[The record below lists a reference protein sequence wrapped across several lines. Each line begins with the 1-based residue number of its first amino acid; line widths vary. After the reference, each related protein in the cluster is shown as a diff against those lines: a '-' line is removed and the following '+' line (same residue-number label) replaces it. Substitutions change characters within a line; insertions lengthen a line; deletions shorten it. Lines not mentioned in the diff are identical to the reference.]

1 MMMVFPTRT
10 HVYSM
15 APVGWA
21 LRAAGHEVRY
31 VGQRNPVEVEPFL
44 ETGMDA
50 MWFGQDLDIARRRR
64 LAVGDEN
71 PMDSPYKLSE
81 SRPEKFT
88 DDYIRTVYTMW
99 AEGFRWAA
107 PDSLLDELLRFARQ
121 WQPDLV
127 VWDPMMYAGALVA
140 HVIGAAHV
148 RMLYAADQS
157 ARITFQYQEMRRRLG
172 SAADRVAGQA
182 AGRATG
188 PAAGQAAG
196 QAQADHS
203 DPMVSWMADWLGR
216 HGCEFD
222 ERLRFG
228 MATIDPSPACIRYD
242 LPVNYIPVRFVPVNR
257 PMPIPRWILEK
268 PRRPRVCLTLGVSN
282 RQVHGH
288 EEVSVGDLFE
298 GLADLDVEV
307 VATLNAAQLAA
318 AGTVPDNVR
327 AVDFIPMNELLPS
340 CSAIIHQG
348 GGATIGNAVV
358 NAVPQLI
365 VPGTTWSERASA
377 LALQRRGN
385 GLLLDLDQVDPGSVR
400 SRVLRLLDEPSFQRC
415 ADEVRR
421 EMLDTRTLH
430 DIVPDLEG
438 LGPAEK

>member
-1 MMMVFPTRT
+1 MRVMMMVFPTRT

-157 ARITFQYQEMRRRLG
+157 ARITFQYQEMRSRLG
-172 SAADRVAGQA
+172 EATDPAPDLTAGQPD
-182 AGRATG
+182 R
-188 PAAGQAAG
+188 
-196 QAQADHS
+196 S
-203 DPMVSWMADWLGR
+203 DPMVAWMADWLGR
-216 HGCEFD
+216 HGSEFD
-222 ERLRFG
+222 EQLRFG
-228 MATIDPSPACIRYD
+228 MATIDPSPSCIRYD
-242 LPVNYIPVRFVPVNR
+242 LPVNYVPVRFVPVNR
-257 PMPIPRWILEK
+257 PMPIPRWVLEK
-268 PRRPRVCLTLGVSN
+268 PQRPRVCLTLGVSN

-318 AGTVPDNVR
+318 VGRVPDNVR

-365 VPGTTWSERASA
+365 MPGTTWSERASA
-377 LALQRRGN
+377 LALERRGN
-385 GLLLDLDQVDPGSVR
+385 GLLLDLDQVDPSTVR
-400 SRVLRLLDEPSFQRC
+400 SRVLRLLDEPSFQQS

-430 DIVPDLEG
+430 DIVPDLEA
-438 LGPAEK
+438 LAAATHSAH